1 MRAQFETDAVVIGG
15 GVTGAGVVRDLTLRG
30 IRAIL
35 VEQQDIVHG
44 TSSRNHGLLHSGGRY
59 AVRDENAAIECYRE
73 NLILNETVPGSIE
86 RTGGLFVKVPGDEE
100 DYVRQWLKSCEKVGI
115 PTEEV
120 SVEQALKEEPY
131 LNPDAEAVFRVP
143 DGAVDPFTLT
153 TDVIADAV
161 DRGGG
166 LLRYHEVTS
175 ISRQNGNVQSVTV
188 RDRFTGESKRIDT
201 SMVINATGPW
211 GAHVARMADVPMEL
225 INNKGTL
232 TVLNQRINGQVI
244 NRLRMPGDADIFV
257 PAHNVTIFGT
267 TGVNVDQPDDT
278 SLDREEIR
286 EMIKEGAALVPE
298 VENIRM
304 MRAFSGSRPLYQEQ
318 SDGDASGRG
327 VTRGMALLDHEKRD
341 GLGGFITISGGK
353 LTTFRYMAEKTAD
366 LVAEKLGVHVKC
378 TTDTEPVP
386 HRVSDRDFSK
396 WDLSPSAQ
404 KKVQYWAGK
413 NAERLEKS
421 LNESVN
427 GSDVICEC
435 EQVTWAE
442 LEAAFPEDRPF
453 HLGDLRRRT
462 RLGMGPCQGTFC
474 HQRTAAM
481 AVETG
486 YATTDEADE
495 ALLNALESR
504 KKGMEPLG
512 NEETRRQTEMMDAI
526 YSVSLGT
533 SKEGEPN
540 V

>member
-1 MRAQFETDAVVIGG
+1 MTARFETDVVIIGG

-35 VEQQDIVHG
+35 VEQQDVVHG

-59 AVRDENAAIECYRE
+59 AVRDENAAIESYRE
-73 NLILNETVPGSIE
+73 NLILKETVPGSIE
-86 RTGGLFVKVPGDEE
+86 QTGGLFVKVPGDDD

-120 SVEQALKEEPY
+120 SVKQALKEEPY
-131 LNPDAEAVFRVP
+131 LNRDAEAVFRVP

-153 TDVIADAV
+153 ADVIADAA

-175 ISRQNGNVQSVTV
+175 ISRQNGQVESVTV
-188 RDRFTGESKRIDT
+188 QDRFTGELKQIET
-201 SMVINATGPW
+201 SIVINAAGPW
-211 GAHVARMADVPMEL
+211 AAHVARMADVPMEL

-232 TVLNQRINGQVI
+232 TVLNQRINRQVI

-267 TGVNVDQPDDT
+267 TGVNVDRPDDT
-278 SLDREEIR
+278 SLDRDEIR
-286 EMIKEGAALVPE
+286 EMIQEGAALVPE

-304 MRAFSGSRPLYQEQ
+304 IRAFSGSRPLYQEKA
-318 SDGDASGRG
+318 DGDASGRG

-366 LVAEKLGVHVKC
+366 LAAEKLGVQAEC
-378 TTDTEPVP
+378 TTDREPVP
-386 HRVSDRDFSK
+386 HRVTDRDFSK
-396 WDLSPSAQ
+396 WDLSPAAQ
-404 KKVQYWAGK
+404 KKVQYWAGT
-413 NAERLEKS
+413 NVERLEKS
-421 LNESVN
+421 LHESVN
-427 GSDVICEC
+427 ASDVICEC

-442 LEAAFPEDRPF
+442 LEADFPEDRPF

-462 RLGMGPCQGTFC
+462 RLGMGTCQGTFC
-474 HQRTAAM
+474 HQRAAAL
-481 AVETG
+481 AVENG
-486 YATTDEADE
+486 YATNQEAE
-495 ALLNALESR
+495 AALVNALETR
-504 KKGMEPLG
+504 KKGMTPLG
-512 NEETRRQTEMMDAI
+512 DEQTRRQTEMMDAI
-526 YSVSLGT
+526 YCVSLGMQ
-533 SKEGEPN
+533 KEGESN